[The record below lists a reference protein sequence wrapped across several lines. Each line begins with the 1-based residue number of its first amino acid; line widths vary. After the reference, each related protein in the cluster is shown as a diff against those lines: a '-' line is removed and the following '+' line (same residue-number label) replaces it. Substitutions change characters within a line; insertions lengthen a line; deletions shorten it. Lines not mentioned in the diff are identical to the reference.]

1 MAEERNY
8 TGDELAETR
17 LYTVQDISAMF
28 NVKELTVYGWIW
40 KGKLDAIKAG
50 QWRITEE
57 QLQDFIQAG
66 RRRKTK
72 RPE

>member
-1 MAEERNY
+1 MAEEKIY

-17 LYTVQDISAMF
+17 LYTVQDIAGMF
-28 NVKELTVYGWIW
+28 NVKDLTVYGWIW

-57 QLQDFIQAG
+57 QLQAFLQSG
-66 RRRKTK
+66 RRRKK
-72 RPE
+72 NQ